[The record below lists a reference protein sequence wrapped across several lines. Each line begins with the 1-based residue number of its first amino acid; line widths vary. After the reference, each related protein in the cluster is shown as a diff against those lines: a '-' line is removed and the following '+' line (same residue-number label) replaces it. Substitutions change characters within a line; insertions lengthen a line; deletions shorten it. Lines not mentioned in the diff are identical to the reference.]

1 MKLHEHQQAAITRA
15 IGSDPLIL
23 IQGGAGT
30 GKTTIIAEIIA
41 SLRSNGENV
50 ELCAPTGKAAARLR
64 EATGSF
70 ASTIHRMLKYNFLV
84 FTRETLA
91 GITVI
96 CDEATM
102 VPTWILF
109 EIIKRRPARI
119 VLVGDFAQLPPV
131 DAGQPFHDLVTHR
144 HDLVAELTQCFR
156 ASESVYQAATA
167 IRHGQAPGRSAASA
181 RERWHVQDSGSIEA
195 THAAVVDMVKRGE
208 IEFPKGA
215 DVILAPRNGKRGEFQ
230 PGTVYWLNYE
240 IARLLI
246 PRDDETFICV
256 GDRVINTQNN
266 PDKDIWNGTTATVAD
281 IEPDG
286 AVWIETD
293 QPVKGD
299 NGQQTTTVRL
309 TKGEA
314 LKLDLGYAL
323 SVHKSQGS
331 QYERVVFVCHRK
343 DAFSLTRSLIYT
355 AVTRTKH
362 ECIVVGDYAALC
374 AGINKVSAKRT
385 VLAHLL
391 TGGATA

>member
-1 MKLHEHQQAAITRA
+1 VKLHEHQEAAIIKSTGEDR
-15 IGSDPLIL
+15 LVL

-30 GKTTIIAEIIA
+30 GKTTIIAQIITRLE
-41 SLRSNGENV
+41 SQGHSV

-64 EATGSF
+64 EATGYS
-70 ASTIHRMLKYNFLV
+70 ASTIHRLLGYNTLG
-84 FTRETLA
+84 FTRETLV

-96 CDEATM
+96 IDEGTM
-102 VPTWILF
+102 VPTWMLH
-109 EIIKRRPARI
+109 EITKRQPVRV
-119 VLVGDFAQLPPV
+119 VLVGDSAQLPPV

-144 HDLVAELTQCFR
+144 DDLVAELTHCYR

-167 IRHGQAPGRSAASA
+167 IRHGKAPGRSAKSPS
-181 RERWHVQDSGSIEA
+181 ERWLVQDCGSIEA
-195 THAAVVDMVKRGE
+195 THEAVIDMVRRNE
-208 IEFPKGA
+208 IEFRKGA

-230 PGTVYWLNYE
+230 PGTVYWLNYQ

-246 PRDDETFICV
+246 PRDDETFICI
-256 GDRVINTQNN
+256 GDRVINTENN
-266 PDKDIWNGTTATVAD
+266 ADKDIWNGTTATVED

-286 AVWIETD
+286 VVWIETD
-293 QPVKGD
+293 QPVKGEAGD
-299 NGQQTTTVRL
+299 QTTRVRL

-314 LKLDLGYAL
+314 RKLDLGYAL

-355 AVTRTKH
+355 AVTRTKR

-374 AGINKVSAKRT
+374 AGINKVSAKQT

-391 TGGATA
+391 TNGATS